1 MTQTPM
7 TSVTP
12 ARSTVVSA
20 THEPLCELA
29 FRCKLDNVGIGD
41 KMDQFISKAWPNHT
55 LHDIA
60 ERTVML
66 SVLVVVIVAVLRVLG
81 IVS

>member
-1 MTQTPM
+1 MTQTP
-7 TSVTP
+7 VTP
-12 ARSTVVSA
+12 VTIARSTVVST
-20 THEPLCELA
+20 THEPLCKLE
-29 FRCKLDNVGIGD
+29 FRCILDDVGMGN

-66 SVLVVVIVAVLRVLG
+66 SVLVVVVVALLRMLLNVG
-81 IVS
+81 

>member
-66 SVLVVVIVAVLRVLG
+66 SVLVVVVVALLRMLLNVG
-81 IVS
+81 

>member
-1 MTQTPM
+1 MTP
-7 TSVTP
+7 VTT

-20 THEPLCELA
+20 THEPLCKLA
-29 FRCKLDNVGIGD
+29 RRCKLDNVGMGD
-41 KMDQFISKAWPNHT
+41 KMDQFISRAWPNHT

-66 SVLVVVIVAVLRVLG
+66 SVLVVVVVALLRMLLNVG
-81 IVS
+81 